1 MKIRTFLQ
9 VFLLAAFM
17 AAPIARA
24 YSPPSDRQISQM
36 LANPGMIRAI
46 LGDANGAQAA
56 DLMVRVLE
64 KIAANDMTQA
74 QKNYLASF
82 YSARVTFLLGNQA
95 TAFAESLIP
104 RVPES
109 LLNAVL
115 AGMSVGG
122 RGSAVFMANLRELV
136 EGDAALQAINSP
148 HIALSEPVHHLLLES
163 LGQSQSL
170 PPVVTDSL
178 PPPIPV
184 GVADPT
190 PGPAPTP
197 TPTPRPQPPI
207 PEPYAGQG

>member
-9 VFLLAAFM
+9 VFVLSATLAAPM
-17 AAPIARA
+17 ARA
-24 YSPPSDRQISQM
+24 YTPPSDRQISQM
-36 LANPGMIRAI
+36 LANPGMIRAV
-46 LGDANGAQAA
+46 LGDANGEQAA
-56 DLMVRVLE
+56 DLMVRVLQ

-82 YSARVTFLLGNQA
+82 YSARMTFLLGNQA

-115 AGMSVGG
+115 AGLSVGG
-122 RGSAVFMANLRELV
+122 RGSAVFMATLRELV
-136 EGDAALQAINSP
+136 EGDAALQAINAP

-184 GVADPT
+184 GVTQDDPS
-190 PGPAPTP
+190 P
-197 TPTPRPQPPI
+197 TPTPRSQPPI

>member
-9 VFLLAAFM
+9 VFVLLATL
-17 AAPIARA
+17 AAPMARA
-24 YSPPSDRQISQM
+24 YTPPSDRQISQM
-36 LANPGMIRAI
+36 LANPGMIRAV
-46 LGDANGAQAA
+46 LGDANGEQAA
-56 DLMVRVLE
+56 DLMVRVLQ

-82 YSARVTFLLGNQA
+82 YSARMTFLLGNQA

-115 AGMSVGG
+115 AGLSVGG

-136 EGDAALQAINSP
+136 EGDAALQAINAP

-184 GVADPT
+184 GVTQDDPS
-190 PGPAPTP
+190 P
-197 TPTPRPQPPI
+197 TPTPRSQPPI
-207 PEPYAGQG
+207 PEPDAGQG

>member
-9 VFLLAAFM
+9 VFVLSVTLAAPM
-17 AAPIARA
+17 ARA
-24 YSPPSDRQISQM
+24 YTPPSDRQISQM
-36 LANPGMIRAI
+36 LANPGMIRAV
-46 LGDANGAQAA
+46 LGDANGEQAA
-56 DLMVRVLE
+56 DLMVRVLQ

-115 AGMSVGG
+115 AGLSVGG

-136 EGDAALQAINSP
+136 EGDAALQAINAP

-184 GVADPT
+184 GVTQDAPS
-190 PGPAPTP
+190 PTP
-197 TPTPRPQPPI
+197 TPLSQPPI